1 MPKEKRISAIID
13 TNLFI
18 SFLIGKRLKG
28 LKDALVNSKITL
40 IFSEQIIQELDIVA
54 NREKFRRYFSIKDVA
69 DLVNFFRITGLFYEI
84 NDYEEICRDPKDD
97 FLLALAKTSNADYL
111 VTGDRDLL
119 VLENYGKTKI
129 ITIEKFERIIN

>member
-1 MPKEKRISAIID
+1 
-13 TNLFI
+13 
-18 SFLIGKRLKG
+18 
-28 LKDALVNSKITL
+28 
-40 IFSEQIIQELDIVA
+40 LDIVA

-129 ITIEKFERIIN
+129 ITIEKFERIIS